1 MFAGKVILYLY
12 HVILGKGEPV
22 AEQLILTGSSTPD
35 ILTASGGVTVN
46 TGGSEWR
53 LNKSLV
59 YFVSGQIGPLQ
70 LVHVVQNRLVGER
83 AHPKCD
89 HIVYNGKF
97 PLFVLSQWVSSMEV
111 CAMLPCTQQA
121 VSFWL
126 CKATPRVNHAREP
139 RSTGAFTISLTGRR
153 TIRILRCG

>member
-1 MFAGKVILYLY
+1 MFAGKVTLYLY

-46 TGGSEWR
+46 TGGSEWK

-70 LVHVVQNRLVGER
+70 LVIHVVQNRVVGER
-83 AHPKCD
+83 AHLKCD

-97 PLFVLSQWVSSMEV
+97 PLFVLSQCVSSMEV
-111 CAMLPCTQQA
+111 YAMCTK
-121 VSFWL
+121 S
-126 CKATPRVNHAREP
+126 
-139 RSTGAFTISLTGRR
+139 SLFFGFAKLLHT
-153 TIRILRCG
+153 